1 MNTDSFEFNRI
12 TFGLPIETYRVDA
25 YVTRDER
32 LPVVTEYV
40 LRLLKICSS
49 LSLTA
54 LRDYF
59 GFSDGETL
67 SVIDSLKRQGL
78 VDVSEESIVLSNFAL
93 EKFEAS
99 GDEYPRFTKVE
110 SRRDTVTFDLL
121 SFTPLPSRSNTLLS
135 ENVMRLPASNAFIG
149 SSVEFAKAA
158 YYKRFP
164 EIARLSEGLKKDD
177 VNVYSV
183 EDIQSKRRGYLPIPV
198 SFSLN
203 QEGQINRYAE
213 ESFEE
218 GAPLELVK
226 AFHEQVSEVFPLSQK
241 ADIGAFEEF
250 VDSFDL
256 AFLWKYV
263 LGKSFDLYRYASDL
277 KAGAVLAPKGV
288 RPLFGNLYLQHNTE
302 LLTRRIKTQR
312 TDLRGKLLQM
322 DVAWLAPDHE
332 FWGRGDTIH
341 QAAHELNSAL
351 EGKSTNEIQLFVRSE
366 PGQEAMLANVLKI
379 PEIKHLHFFRQSAV
393 GDPTMKGR
401 LELFLYPT
409 GFVAA
414 LFHLSIPGNSSQ
426 WAPVGFL
433 SSLQKHTVAAH
444 RLFELAA
451 GGANYSGRFAESRS
465 QNAQAETPRFADACG
480 FLYYSDL
487 RGRPSTVVDDEA
499 EAEG

>member
-12 TFGLPIETYRVDA
+12 TFGLPIESYRVDA
-25 YVTRDER
+25 FITRDER

-40 LRLLKICSS
+40 LRLLKICNS
-49 LSLTA
+49 LSLGA

-78 VDVSEESIVLSNFAL
+78 IEASDESIVLSNFAL

-110 SRRDTVTFDLL
+110 PRRDTVTFDLL
-121 SFTPLPSRSNTLLS
+121 SFTPLPSKSNNMLNDNVIRLS
-135 ENVMRLPASNAFIG
+135 ASDDFIG

-164 EIARLSEGLKKDD
+164 EIARLNDGLKKDAI
-177 VNVYSV
+177 NVYSV
-183 EDIQSKRRGYLPIPV
+183 EDIQSKKRGFLPIPV

-203 QEGQINRYAE
+203 QEGQIDRHAE
-213 ESFEE
+213 DAFEE
-218 GAPLELVK
+218 GAAPELVK
-226 AFHEQVSEVFPLSQK
+226 AFHEQVSEVFPMSQK
-241 ADIGAFEEF
+241 ADMGAFEQF

-256 AFLWKYV
+256 PFLWKYV
-263 LGKSFDLYRYASDL
+263 LGKNFDLHRYASDL
-277 KAGAVLAPKGV
+277 KSGGLIVPKGV
-288 RPLFGNLYLQHNTE
+288 RPLFGNLYLPHNAE
-302 LLTRRIKTQR
+302 ILTRRIRSQR
-312 TDLRGKLLQM
+312 TDVRRKNLLT
-322 DVAWLAPDHE
+322 DVGWLAPDHQ
-332 FWGRGDTIH
+332 FWGRGEAFQQAVH
-341 QAAHELNSAL
+341 QFSSAL
-351 EGKSTNEIQLFVRSE
+351 TEKAHSDLQLFAQAE
-366 PGQEAMLANVLKI
+366 KGQESVVASVLRI
-379 PEIKHLHFFRQSAV
+379 PELRQLHFFRPAAV
-393 GDPTMKGR
+393 GDPAMNGR

-414 LFHLSIPGNSSQ
+414 LFHLSIPGSSSQ

-433 SSLQKHTVAAH
+433 SALPKHTETAH

-451 GGANYSGRFAESRS
+451 GGLGYGGRYSDNRNQA
-465 QNAQAETPRFADACG
+465 AQGQDPLFSEACG

-487 RGRPSTVVDDEA
+487 RNKASTEEPEEA
-499 EAEG
+499 SD